1 MPATFTAD
9 ITPID
14 LHNARFTPLVRPGT
28 GSTELC
34 VWRVEVAPGSTGVP
48 HRIHREEAFVMLS
61 GSAVVTIDE
70 ERHTLV
76 AGDAAVAPA
85 GSWLGI
91 DNSSAEPAVV
101 LVTAPIG
108 FTGELADGTLVDPP
122 WVH

>member
-1 MPATFTAD
+1 MPATFAAD

-14 LHNARFTPLVRPGT
+14 LHNARFTPLVRPTT

-34 VWRVEVAPGSTGVP
+34 VWRVDVAPGTTGVP
-48 HRIHREEAFVMLS
+48 HRIHREEAFVLLA
-61 GSAVVTIDE
+61 GSAIVTIDAE
-70 ERHTLV
+70 SHTLG

-85 GSWLGI
+85 GSHIALG
-91 DNSSAEPAVV
+91 NPSAEPAIV
-101 LVTAPIG
+101 LVTAPVG